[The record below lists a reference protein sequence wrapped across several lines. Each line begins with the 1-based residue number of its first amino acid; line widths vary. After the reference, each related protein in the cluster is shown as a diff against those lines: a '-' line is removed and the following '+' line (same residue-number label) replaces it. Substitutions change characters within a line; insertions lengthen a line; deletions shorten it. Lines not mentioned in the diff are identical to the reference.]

1 MEIGLDLELVER
13 IPFFKK
19 LWPAELQCIL
29 SYTTTH
35 VLSHGEILF
44 RQGDPP
50 DGLYILLEGKLQVI
64 LQSKHEGSR
73 IALSEVLPGQYV
85 GEFGVFDGKPR
96 SASVKAQLSSKL
108 LFLPSKAFEVII
120 ITQPTIAKYVLGN
133 LCDLVIDQVQNKIQ
147 KEDVWNMIKAKKLRP
162 DMKNM
167 KILCEII
174 RENNKTLAGIVIKG
188 NGVLFQTKKSQGP
201 A

>member
-1 MEIGLDLELVER
+1 
-13 IPFFKK
+13 
-19 LWPAELQCIL
+19 
-29 SYTTTH
+29 
-35 VLSHGEILF
+35 LSHGEILF

-64 LQSKHEGSR
+64 LQTKHVGSP
-73 IALSEVLPGQYV
+73 ITVSEVLPGQYV

-147 KEDVWNMIKAKKLRP
+147 KEDVWNMIKAKNLRP

-174 RENNKTLAGIVIKG
+174 RENNKTLTGIVIKG
-188 NGVLFQTKKSQGP
+188 NGVLFQTEKSQGSD
-201 A
+201 

>member
-1 MEIGLDLELVER
+1 MEIGLDLELVEK

-29 SYTTTH
+29 GYTTTH
-35 VLSHGEILF
+35 VLAYGDILF
-44 RQGDPP
+44 KQGDPP
-50 DGLYILLEGKLQVI
+50 NGLYILLEGKLQVI
-64 LQSKHEGSR
+64 LQGNRVGSP
-73 IALSEVLPGQYV
+73 IAVSEVLPGQYV

-108 LFLPSKAFEVII
+108 LFLPSKAFEVMI
-120 ITQPTIAKYVLGN
+120 ITQPTIARYVLGN
-133 LCDLVIDQVQNKIQ
+133 LCDLVIDQVHDKIK
-147 KEDVWNMIKAKKLRP
+147 KEDVWNMIKAKNLRP

-174 RENNKTLAGIVIKG
+174 RENNKTLTGITSKG
-188 NGVLFQTKKSQGP
+188 NGVLFRTQKSQGS